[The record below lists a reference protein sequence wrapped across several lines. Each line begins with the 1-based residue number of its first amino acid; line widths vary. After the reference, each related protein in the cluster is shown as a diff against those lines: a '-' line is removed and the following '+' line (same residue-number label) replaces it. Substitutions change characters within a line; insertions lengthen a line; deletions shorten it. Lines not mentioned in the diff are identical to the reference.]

1 MITNTVAW
9 LSWSL
14 ILLAMLWMMKNQKI
28 KVIFGEIRK
37 MLQILPISK
46 IIQAIMMYFKNKN
59 KPKN

>member
-37 MLQILPISK
+37 MLQILPVSK
-46 IIQAIMMYFKNKN
+46 VLQAIMIYYKNKN

>member
-37 MLQILPISK
+37 MLQILPVSK
-46 IIQAIMMYFKNKN
+46 MLQAIMIYYKNKN